1 MKLKKLSTIAAVVGC
16 AALAPLSAQE
26 KEEAPKF
33 TLIENVKIYDGH
45 SDKLL
50 AGKVL
55 IEGNLIK
62 DVGAG
67 VKAPEGATV
76 IDGKGG
82 TLMPGLIDMHSH
94 LVIHEGMLDGR
105 DNLDQIAIGALTQE
119 KLRDYLDQGFTTAR
133 DAGGNTL
140 GIAKAVRQGRIP
152 GPRIYPSGGF
162 MSQVGGHADTGR
174 WNDNIGDK
182 DMLEKHEF
190 GYIVSG
196 RAQMLEACRHNFRAG
211 ATQIKIMAGGGVAS
225 EFDPLHAT
233 QFTLDEFKA
242 AVEVAEDYG
251 SYCTIHAYHDRSVN
265 RAIDAGVKCVEH
277 NFLVSEETIKRMKK
291 EGVAL
296 SVQAV
301 MSIEAFGDPDS
312 ITFFSADQK
321 SKAKKVNAGAIQMLK
336 WALEHDVLMATG
348 GDMFDKANANRQID
362 NMIILE
368 TIGYPAAKILEMGT
382 GDAAEIISWCGEMN
396 PYKDAYPDLSEEE
409 RAEKGIGLGVI
420 EAGAY
425 ADILVVNGDPIA
437 DIKLL
442 RDRDNLQLIM
452 KDGDVWKNTLIPASH
467 PQHVPSTK
475 RHTPGGSL

>member
-1 MKLKKLSTIAAVVGC
+1 MKSTQVIRTVAGLTFAGILPLFAQDKK
-16 AALAPLSAQE
+16 
-26 KEEAPKF
+26 EAPSL
-33 TLIENVKIYDGH
+33 TLIENVKIFDGH
-45 SDKLL
+45 SEKLA
-50 AGKVL
+50 AGNVL

-62 DVGAG
+62 DVGAK
-67 VKAPEGATV
+67 VSAPEGATV

-105 DNLDQIAIGALTQE
+105 DNLDQMAIGAIAAE

-140 GIAKAVRQGRIP
+140 GLAKAVKQDRIP

-174 WNDNIGDK
+174 WNDRIGDK
-182 DMLEKHEF
+182 DMLEKNEF

-196 RAQMLEACRHNFRAG
+196 RAQMLEACRHNLRAG

-225 EFDPLHAT
+225 EFDPLHMT
-233 QFTLDEFKA
+233 QFTVDEFKA

-251 SYCTIHAYHDRSVN
+251 TYCKVHAYHDRSIN
-265 RAIDAGVKCVEH
+265 RAIDAGVKSIEH
-277 NFLVSEETIKRMKK
+277 GFLMSEETVKRMKK
-291 EGVAL
+291 ENIAL

-301 MSIEAFGDPDS
+301 MSLEAFANPDA
-312 ITFFSADQK
+312 ITFFNSDQK
-321 SKAKKVNAGAIQMLK
+321 TKAKKVNSGATQMLK
-336 WALEHDVLMATG
+336 WALKHDLLMATG

-382 GDAAEIISWCGEMN
+382 GDAAKILSWCGEMN
-396 PYKDAYPDLSEEE
+396 PYKGAYPDLTAEE

-420 EAGAY
+420 EKGAY

-437 DIKLL
+437 DLKLM
-442 RDRDNLQLIM
+442 RDRDNLQLII
-452 KDGDVWKNTLIPASH
+452 KDGKVWKNTLVPATH
-467 PQHVPSTK
+467 PEHTPSLE
-475 RHTPGGSL
+475 RHTPSGTL